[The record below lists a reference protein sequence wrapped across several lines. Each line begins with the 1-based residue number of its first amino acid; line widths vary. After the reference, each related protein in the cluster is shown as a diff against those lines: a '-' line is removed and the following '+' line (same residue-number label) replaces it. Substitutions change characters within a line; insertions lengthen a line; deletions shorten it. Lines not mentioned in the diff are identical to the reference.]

1 MKSVSGLGAIGAGL
15 GLERKG
21 NGTGVGGGLGRKHCM
36 LQPRSERATPRRGAL
51 DAFSSVS
58 KSSQVKSKQR
68 RTTLGH

>member
-36 LQPRSERATPRRGAL
+36 LQPRSERSDPPQRR
-51 DAFSSVS
+51 AFSSVS